1 MIEVETNITQ
11 MVSQWIKQ
19 VLSILLVALV
29 TGLILFI
36 DLQSRTQ
43 ALHEL
48 VENQMQD
55 SVSAFRNE
63 LKDRIYRTRS
73 LAQLFAREQS
83 DLIQRLYT
91 RKEDKYLE
99 LELEQKVRIYFPDYF
114 AYTLADVKGVP
125 VLNDLTGRVGKGCR
139 RDLSAYAEVVFDKHH
154 VYIPHTHF
162 NAVPGGFSRHFD
174 VMVPWVAE
182 ETGIFFVSIR
192 DSYLQESMQ
201 RYERQ
206 GFNLILLSTSDDR
219 RVELRSND
227 GIVEKKSK
235 RHLTDEEYSQV
246 SFLSH
251 VEGTLWDAA
260 AIPDQQY
267 ISGQLRALQLKAL
280 YLWLTLLVIA
290 VGLVSLWRR
299 EARRRAELSVL
310 NTQLGGEIE
319 IRKQTESELRKL
331 TNYDPLTTLPN
342 RKSIDDFLG
351 RALAAAVEEERRP
364 AVLFFDLD
372 RFQEFNDT
380 LGHGYGD
387 VMLKEV
393 ADRLKAMVRPQ
404 DLLARWGGDEF
415 VIVMHHVQDENEVAH
430 FANELLLAMRKPIQL
445 HRQEV
450 TATISIGISLY
461 PEAGKDAESLLK
473 NADLAMYRA
482 KNEGRDRFR
491 FFLQEMDDIANERI
505 RLESEIRDAI
515 RRDEFEPYFQPR
527 MDMESGAIV
536 GCEAL
541 MRWHHPEAGPLAP
554 GAFLTT
560 LEETGMIDAVGDA
573 VRGKVCRYRTAWS
586 NQGIDVGVIS
596 VNLGGK
602 EFTRSDIVG
611 HLAEAMLINGLQASQ
626 FEIEITEGHLMENTA
641 DSLGKLHALK
651 NMGFKIA
658 IDDFGTGYS
667 SLAYLKRF
675 PVDVIKIDQSFVADC
690 VTSPEDQE
698 IIRAIIT
705 LAHGL
710 ELRVV
715 AEGVETV
722 AQMEVLRGMGCDELQ
737 GYFIGKP
744 MPADKY
750 LSFLIDKDK
759 TSH

>member
-1 MIEVETNITQ
+1 LIKIETIMTR
-11 MVSQWIKQ
+11 MGSQLTKQ
-19 VLSILLVALV
+19 ILSILLVALV
-29 TGLILFI
+29 TGLILFV
-36 DLQSRTQ
+36 DLQSRTE
-43 ALHEL
+43 ALREL
-48 VENQMQD
+48 VETQMQD
-55 SVSAFRNE
+55 SVSALKNE
-63 LKDRIYRTRS
+63 LKDRVDRTRS

-91 RKEDKYLE
+91 RKGDKYLE
-99 LELEQKVRIYFPDYF
+99 LELEQKVRTYFPDYF
-114 AYTLADVKGVP
+114 AFTLADAEGVP
-125 VLNDLTGRVGKGCR
+125 VLPDLTGKVGKGCR
-139 RDLSAYAEVVFDKHH
+139 RDLSVYAEVVFDRHH
-154 VYIPHTHF
+154 VYVPHTHF
-162 NAVPGGFSRHFD
+162 NMVPDGFSRHFD
-174 VMVPWVAE
+174 VMVPWVNE

-192 DSYLQESMQ
+192 DSYIQESML
-201 RYERQ
+201 RHERQ
-206 GFNLILLSTSDDR
+206 GFDLILLSASDDR

-227 GIVEKKSK
+227 GIVQNKSK
-235 RHLTDEEYSQV
+235 PQLTDEEYSQV

-260 AIPDQQY
+260 AIPDQRY
-267 ISGQLRALQLKAL
+267 ISAQLRALQLRAL
-280 YLWLTLLVIA
+280 YLWLIMVVIA
-290 VGLVSLWRR
+290 VALVSLWRR
-299 EARRRAELSVL
+299 EAKRRAELSVL
-310 NTQLGGEIE
+310 NAQLGGEIE
-319 IRKQTESELRKL
+319 TRKQTESELRKL

-351 RALAAAVEEERRP
+351 RALAAAEEEGRRP

-387 VMLKEV
+387 VMLKEA
-393 ADRLKAMVRPQ
+393 ADRLKGMVGPQ

-445 HRQEV
+445 HRQAI

-527 MDMESGAIV
+527 MDMERGVVV

-541 MRWHHPEAGPLAP
+541 MRWHHPKAGLLTP
-554 GAFLTT
+554 GAFLMT
-560 LEETGMIDAVGDA
+560 LEETGMIEAVGDA
-573 VRGKVCRYRTAWS
+573 VRAKVCSYRTNWAKIG
-586 NQGIDVGVIS
+586 NDTGVIS
-596 VNLGGK
+596 INLGGK
-602 EFTRSDIVG
+602 EFIRPDIVG
-611 HLAEAMLINGLQASQ
+611 HLAEAMLISGLQASQ
-626 FEIEITEGHLMENTA
+626 FEIEITEGYLMENTA

-675 PVDVIKIDQSFVADC
+675 PVDVIKVDQSFVSDC

-705 LAHGL
+705 LAHSL
-710 ELRVV
+710 DLRVV

-722 AQMEVLRGMGCDELQ
+722 SQMEVLRGMGCDELQ

-744 MPADKY
+744 MSADQY
-750 LSFLIDKDK
+750 LSFIIDKN
-759 TSH
+759 